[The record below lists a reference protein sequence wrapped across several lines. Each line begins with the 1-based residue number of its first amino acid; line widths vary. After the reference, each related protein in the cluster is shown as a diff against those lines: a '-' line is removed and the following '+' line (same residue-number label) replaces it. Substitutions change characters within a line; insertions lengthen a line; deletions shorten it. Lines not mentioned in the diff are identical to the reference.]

1 MITNILKKICLATV
15 LVFIL
20 PCLLYAGHEEHRK
33 LSVGKTDQVYQLT
46 GKWKF
51 RGNNNLDYALP
62 DYDDSGW
69 QLISVPGQWHIIGI
83 KDVETAWYRRS
94 IYITKD
100 FNKTPISIQVPVIAD
115 AHELYFNGKK
125 IGEAGIIA
133 TNGKIVKKSSRPGI
147 YRIPADIINYKGK
160 NLIALRVCDDVG
172 WGGIVTSSFFIGSS
186 KILTQ
191 RFQRNLMWNA
201 SISLLL
207 VFLGVYYLILFLSRL
222 KEIVYFYY
230 FLLSTVAGLTLFGST
245 SFTYIVV
252 DNFWV
257 NHFVFHSGLNILPLF
272 AFFFAYN
279 YFEFELDLVYKFF
292 TKTYIILF
300 AVLLMTPLHLS
311 ILRFYGK
318 FTLTVSIVLDLAAI
332 VFMMIIVIKS
342 VKLKKLGAE
351 AICIGASLLV
361 LAVTNDIL
369 GYLNILHTK
378 RLMAEGLILFTIS
391 MSVAMALK
399 YAKLYDALQ
408 AAQKELVE
416 KEKMEHEIKLAAN
429 VQRSLLPVNL
439 PEDANF
445 SVDAYLEPARMV
457 GGDFYDVIRID
468 NEHLGLLVADVA
480 DKGIHAA
487 MSMAV
492 TRTLFF
498 TESRRSI
505 SPAQVANAVHKYIMD
520 VMPTNDIFVT
530 AFYGVLHCPTGLLTY
545 VRAGH
550 EKPMLFRPGQPVN
563 ALVSN
568 GRFLGMIDQLDI
580 EEYTFQLQP
589 GDRLIIYSDG
599 VTDATNLSG
608 DMFGNSRFMECL
620 EKNGSLP
627 AAKLVRQIIDTTSAW
642 SQGATQFDDL
652 TLLVVEAK

>member
-1 MITNILKKICLATV
+1 
-15 LVFIL
+15 
-20 PCLLYAGHEEHRK
+20 
-33 LSVGKTDQVYQLT
+33 
-46 GKWKF
+46 
-51 RGNNNLDYALP
+51 
-62 DYDDSGW
+62 
-69 QLISVPGQWHIIGI
+69 
-83 KDVETAWYRRS
+83 
-94 IYITKD
+94 
-100 FNKTPISIQVPVIAD
+100 
-115 AHELYFNGKK
+115 
-125 IGEAGIIA
+125 
-133 TNGKIVKKSSRPGI
+133 
-147 YRIPADIINYKGK
+147 
-160 NLIALRVCDDVG
+160 
-172 WGGIVTSSFFIGSS
+172 
-186 KILTQ
+186 
-191 RFQRNLMWNA
+191 
-201 SISLLL
+201 
-207 VFLGVYYLILFLSRL
+207 
-222 KEIVYFYY
+222 
-230 FLLSTVAGLTLFGST
+230 
-245 SFTYIVV
+245 
-252 DNFWV
+252 
-257 NHFVFHSGLNILPLF
+257 
-272 AFFFAYN
+272 
-279 YFEFELDLVYKFF
+279 
-292 TKTYIILF
+292 
-300 AVLLMTPLHLS
+300 
-311 ILRFYGK
+311 
-318 FTLTVSIVLDLAAI
+318 
-332 VFMMIIVIKS
+332 

-351 AICIGASLLV
+351 AIGIGTSFLV

-378 RLMAEGLILFTIS
+378 RLIAEGLILFTIS

-498 TESRRSI
+498 TESRRSR

-520 VMPTNDIFVT
+520 VMPTNDIFIT

-550 EKPMLFRPGQPVN
+550 EKPLLYRPGQPVN
-563 ALVSN
+563 ALESN

-589 GDRLIIYSDG
+589 GDRLILYSDG
-599 VTDATNLSG
+599 LTDATNISG
-608 DMFGNSRFMECL
+608 DMFGSLRFIECL
-620 EKNGSLP
+620 GKNGSLP
-627 AAKLVRQIIDTTSAW
+627 AAKLVRKIIDTTSAW